1 MTNLNGTQAVT
12 IDPDH
17 NNYQTGKHKDS
28 QGKYIDLSFDGAL
41 PMPKPKEK
49 GLRLEPEDSHSSD
62 EQASSEDYDEEDEF
76 QKEVDNI
83 INSVI
88 NLDLGDAK
96 SNKNMKNKMNKYK
109 EENKHLTDALSVRS
123 KKSNYSKY
131 SGKTFKSF
139 RTNRQSQRGGP
150 PTKRAMNG
158 VDNKQAKNLNLAT
171 VGKPIEKGPSVKF
184 EEKKNGNNHYQ
195 NQLKLVK

>member
-1 MTNLNGTQAVT
+1 
-12 IDPDH
+12 
-17 NNYQTGKHKDS
+17 
-28 QGKYIDLSFDGAL
+28 
-41 PMPKPKEK
+41 MPKPKER

-62 EQASSEDYDEEDEF
+62 EKASSESHSEDYDEEEEF

-96 SNKNMKNKMNKYK
+96 SNKNMKNKMSKYK

-123 KKSNYSKY
+123 KKSNHSKY

-139 RTNRQSQRGGP
+139 KTNKQSQRGGP
-150 PTKRAMNG
+150 QTTRGMNV
-158 VDNKQAKNLNLAT
+158 VDNKQSNNLNLAT

-184 EEKKNGNNHYQ
+184 EEKKNGDNHYQ
-195 NQLKLVK
+195 NKIKKEK